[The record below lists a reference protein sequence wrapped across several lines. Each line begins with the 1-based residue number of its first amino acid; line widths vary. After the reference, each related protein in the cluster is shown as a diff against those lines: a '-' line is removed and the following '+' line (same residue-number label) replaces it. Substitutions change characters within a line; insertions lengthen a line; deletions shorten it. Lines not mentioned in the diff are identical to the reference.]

1 MAWIALAMVSLFLV
15 TVFPMRARLRLRR
28 YGTTGGVDWARRRSA
43 RWIAADVAFLVGFAL
58 VVAGPL
64 LQGLG
69 VLDALLHVP
78 LALAVGG
85 VALGVAGLALAVW
98 AQETMGVAWR
108 PDIAPAE
115 GAEVVTRGPFAIAR
129 HPSYV
134 AMLAVALGAV
144 ALAPN
149 ACGALGVVVLL
160 VGLVATVRAEEAE
173 LLARYGD
180 AYRAYAARVG
190 ALGPVGRWPGVT
202 AAALAI
208 LALAGLAAC
217 GGSDEPTGSAPDWPA
232 VAQRARGD
240 TVRFWMYGGDQRVN
254 DYVDDDIAPAL
265 ARLGVRLRR
274 VPVGDT
280 ADAVSRIVAQRRAG
294 RRSGGGVDLV
304 WINGE
309 NFAAGKR
316 AGLWLRDWSTAL
328 PNARGL
334 APGDT
339 TVSTDFQVPV
349 DGQESPWQRAAF
361 VFAYDA
367 DRVSA
372 PPRDLDA
379 LLAYARAHPGRVTYP
394 APPDFTGSAFVRQV
408 VAIKG
413 EDAAFAYLEALKPL
427 MWRRGDTLPKSQA
440 ELDRL
445 FGDGQVDFAMAYDA
459 DFVAAGV
466 RKGTFP
472 RSARP
477 LVLRSG
483 TLANVSFVAIPADAA
498 HPDAAKVLAD
508 LLLDPAQQAR
518 KADPRVL
525 GNPTVLDL
533 GRLDA
538 AQRGAFARVP
548 ERAQRYVPR
557 DLGRLSAELAA
568 GRVAP
573 LERRWREEVLR

>member
-15 TVFPMRARLRLRR
+15 MVFPVRARLLLRR
-28 YGTTGGVDWARRRSA
+28 FDTTGGVDWARRRPA
-43 RWIAADVAFLVGFAL
+43 RWIAADTAFLGGFAL
-58 VVAGPL
+58 VVTGPL

-69 VLDALLHVP
+69 VLEALSHVP
-78 LALAVGG
+78 LALAAGA
-85 VALGVAGLALAVW
+85 VALGVAGFALAVW

-115 GAEVVTRGPFAIAR
+115 DAAVVTRGPFALAR

-144 ALAPN
+144 VLAPN

-160 VGLVATVRAEEAE
+160 VGLVATIRAEEAE

-217 GGSDEPTGSAPDWPA
+217 GGSDEPTGSARDWPA
-232 VAQRARGD
+232 VLQRARGD

-254 DYVDDDIAPAL
+254 DYVDEDVAPAL
-265 ARLGVRLRR
+265 AKLGVRLRR

-316 AGLWLRDWSTAL
+316 AELWLRGWSATL

-334 APGDT
+334 DPGDT
-339 TVSTDFQVPV
+339 TVSTDFQVPI

-367 DRVSA
+367 ARVSA

-472 RSARP
+472 DSARP

-483 TLANVSFVAIPADAA
+483 TLANFSFVAIPADAA
-498 HPDAAKVLAD
+498 HPDAAKVLAN

-538 AQRGAFARVP
+538 TQRRVFARVP
-548 ERAQRYVPR
+548 ERSRRYVPR

-573 LERRWREEVLR
+573 LERRWREEILR

>member
-15 TVFPMRARLRLRR
+15 MVFPVRPRLLLRR
-28 YGTTGGVDWARRRSA
+28 FDTTGGVDWARRRPA
-43 RWIAADVAFLVGFAL
+43 RWIAADTAFLGGFAL
-58 VVAGPL
+58 VVTGPL

-69 VLDALLHVP
+69 VLEALSHVP
-78 LALAVGG
+78 LALAAGA
-85 VALGVAGLALAVW
+85 VALGVAGFALAVW

-115 GAEVVTRGPFAIAR
+115 DAAVVTRGPFALAR

-144 ALAPN
+144 VLAPN

-160 VGLVATVRAEEAE
+160 VGLVATIRAEEAE

-217 GGSDEPTGSAPDWPA
+217 GGSDEPTGSARDWPA
-232 VAQRARGD
+232 VLQRARGD

-254 DYVDDDIAPAL
+254 DYVDEDVAPAL
-265 ARLGVRLRR
+265 AKLGVRLRR

-316 AGLWLRDWSTAL
+316 AELWLRGWSATL

-334 APGDT
+334 DPGDR
-339 TVSTDFQVPV
+339 TVSTDFQVPI

-367 DRVSA
+367 ARVSA

-413 EDAAFAYLEALKPL
+413 EDAAFAYLKALKPL

-472 RSARP
+472 DSARP

-498 HPDAAKVLAD
+498 HPDAAKVLAN

-538 AQRGAFARVP
+538 TQRRAFARVP
-548 ERAQRYVPR
+548 ERSRRYVPR

-573 LERRWREEVLR
+573 LERRWREEILR

>member
-15 TVFPMRARLRLRR
+15 MVFPVRARLLLRR
-28 YGTTGGVDWARRRSA
+28 FGTTGGVDWARLRPA
-43 RWIAADVAFLVGFAL
+43 RWIAADTAFLGGFAL
-58 VVAGPL
+58 VVTGPL

-69 VLDALLHVP
+69 VLEALVDVP
-78 LALAVGG
+78 LARAVGG
-85 VALGVAGLALAVW
+85 VVLGGTGLALAVW

-115 GAEVVTRGPFAIAR
+115 AAEIVTRGPFAIAR

-144 ALAPN
+144 VLAPN

-190 ALGPVGRWPGVT
+190 ALGPVGRWPAVT

-217 GGSDEPTGSAPDWPA
+217 GGSDEPTGSARDWPA
-232 VAQRARGD
+232 VLQRARGD

-254 DYVDDDIAPAL
+254 DYVDEDVAPAL
-265 ARLGVRLRR
+265 AKLGVRLRR

-316 AGLWLRDWSTAL
+316 ARLWLRDWSTTL

-334 APGDT
+334 DPGDR
-339 TVSTDFQVPV
+339 TVSTDFQVAV

-367 DRVSA
+367 DRVRS

-408 VAIKG
+408 VAVKG
-413 EDAAFAYLEALKPL
+413 EEAALAYLEALKPL
-427 MWRRGDTLPKSQA
+427 MWRGGDTLPKSQA

-459 DFVAAGV
+459 DFVGAGV

-472 RSARP
+472 DSARP
-477 LVLRSG
+477 FVLRSG

-498 HPDAAKVLAD
+498 HPDAAKVLAN

-538 AQRGAFARVP
+538 TQRRAFARVP
-548 ERAQRYVPR
+548 ERSRRYVPR

-573 LERRWREEVLR
+573 LERRWREEILR